1 MGNWTD
7 QQEGKKEI
15 RERYRVRKETLAKY
29 FFDLSKLTFTAMV
42 LGGIVTLYADSTKLD
57 SWYLMASGFVFTV
70 MLAYV
75 GNKILKY

>member
-1 MGNWTD
+1 
-7 QQEGKKEI
+7 
-15 RERYRVRKETLAKY
+15 
-29 FFDLSKLTFTAMV
+29 MV

-75 GNKILKY
+75 GNKILKH